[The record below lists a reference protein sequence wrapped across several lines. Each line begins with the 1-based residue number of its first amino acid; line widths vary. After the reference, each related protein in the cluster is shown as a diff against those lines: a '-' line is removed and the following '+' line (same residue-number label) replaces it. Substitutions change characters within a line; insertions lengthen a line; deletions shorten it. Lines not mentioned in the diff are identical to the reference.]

1 MRAARAA
8 EPGEYLYTQLNDN
21 EKAVYN
27 AIIDQIEELTRS
39 DTDPSGVQVTIPKD
53 SGYSLTGKPVF
64 AVFRDHPEFF
74 WVDSSKL
81 VWAEGNPKIDTDGNE
96 VYVLS
101 CKNPGESF
109 FYDGFTTENLQD
121 YRDRLNDKVDEI
133 KQNVPSTALDEL
145 AVLKYLN
152 DWMAQNNVYNA
163 QGLGADNFSRCAASG
178 LLSDNNADN
187 TEDDPVC
194 YGYATAMKALLDAFG
209 MENAYIEGWAY
220 NTNNQPSGEQH
231 AWNYVKLDDGSGQK
245 QWYALDPTWDDP
257 SVSTLPARQVYF
269 LVGTNTET
277 EKNLPGFEIFGKN
290 HDSSTA
296 KSPAYKEHKFTY
308 PTLAT
313 DARDPSA
320 SGDVML
326 YKGDGSTAAYGTLDA
341 AMQNAESGDKV
352 ILQNAVQ
359 VDSTITLKDGVTLEL
374 NGQTGSNV
382 SSPCAI
388 TGTASPVFRIE
399 AGDSASIINSGR
411 FTAVKLSG
419 SDTKVV
425 ENNGSLTL
433 GGNVQFASTTS
444 PIGGSSIIA
453 GNTPLKVPH
462 VRYVA
467 SGKFATAYLVA
478 EPAAPAAGSF
488 AAQDG
493 NTVQD
498 LLDGLLQPS
507 VQIQYYV
514 NSSNL
519 TNVPVGEYS
528 LNWQLKQSP
537 NGGSAIQPTDL
548 LENGTYLLEAEAF
561 DYTIP
566 YEVEVSGL
574 TVAPQEIDSVSV
586 SGLDAPIA
594 GQALDTTVVVETAGV
609 SASGVSW
616 EPDGSGAAMFD
627 TVYTAAL
634 TLTAESGYA
643 FASDVSVKV
652 NGQPT
657 QVNAQPDGTL
667 SVRIAFPSTASQTIH
682 LQSITAPAPISA
694 ANGTAL
700 DALPLPS
707 QVDIVTD
714 DGQTRK
720 ADVVW
725 ARVPTDGTSY
735 QPELTTE
742 QTFRFQG
749 TVILPGGVE
758 AGDIPLTVK
767 IDVTVVAAPAV
778 AQTAAPMAQP
788 ASGRYETNQT
798 VVLTSATPDA
808 VIYYTLDGS
817 EPSAETGIQYTAPI
831 EVNGV
836 AGQSVKT
843 RIRAIAVAAGLLDS
857 AVMEMDYEI
866 VLPGAESDGST
877 GGTSSDGNSSSTGG
891 TSSDGNSSS
900 TGGTSSDDN
909 SSSTG
914 GTSSDDNS
922 SSTGGTSSGG
932 SSSSSGSFTS
942 GNRTETVTHPD
953 GSTTTTVTKTDGS
966 TTETTKHPDGSKSVV
981 ETKKDGTATT
991 TETDAAGNK
1000 TETVQTPS
1008 GETTTTVVNKDG
1020 SGSVTVTKADGQIS
1034 GKVTLTSHNTT
1045 DVVQN
1050 GGMVALPMPAVS
1062 TTADRGIAPVVTVAL
1077 PDNNAIKVEIP
1088 VKNAT
1093 TGTVAVLVKSD
1104 GSEQVI
1110 MQSRLTENGI
1120 AVTIKDGDIV
1130 RIVDNTKRY
1139 TDVPTS
1145 HWGADAVGY
1154 VTSREIFSGIG
1165 ATTFAPEATM
1175 NRAMIV
1181 TVLARLDGVDTS
1193 VGANWYDAGR
1203 QWAMQN
1209 GISDGSDMQSPLT
1222 REQLAAMLYRYA
1234 GSPST
1239 TGTLDAYVDSA
1250 QVSAYARQ
1258 AMIWAVQKGLLTGTT
1273 STTLEPQGQATRVQ
1287 VAAILQRFVQSMV

>member
-1 MRAARAA
+1 M
-8 EPGEYLYTQLNDN
+8 
-21 EKAVYN
+21 
-27 AIIDQIEELTRS
+27 
-39 DTDPSGVQVTIPKD
+39 
-53 SGYSLTGKPVF
+53 
-64 AVFRDHPEFF
+64 
-74 WVDSSKL
+74 
-81 VWAEGNPKIDTDGNE
+81 
-96 VYVLS
+96 
-101 CKNPGESF
+101 
-109 FYDGFTTENLQD
+109 
-121 YRDRLNDKVDEI
+121 
-133 KQNVPSTALDEL
+133 
-145 AVLKYLN
+145 
-152 DWMAQNNVYNA
+152 
-163 QGLGADNFSRCAASG
+163 
-178 LLSDNNADN
+178 
-187 TEDDPVC
+187 
-194 YGYATAMKALLDAFG
+194 
-209 MENAYIEGWAY
+209 
-220 NTNNQPSGEQH
+220 
-231 AWNYVKLDDGSGQK
+231 
-245 QWYALDPTWDDP
+245 
-257 SVSTLPARQVYF
+257 
-269 LVGTNTET
+269 
-277 EKNLPGFEIFGKN
+277 
-290 HDSSTA
+290 
-296 KSPAYKEHKFTY
+296 
-308 PTLAT
+308 
-313 DARDPSA
+313 
-320 SGDVML
+320 
-326 YKGDGSTAAYGTLDA
+326 
-341 AMQNAESGDKV
+341 
-352 ILQNAVQ
+352 
-359 VDSTITLKDGVTLEL
+359 
-374 NGQTGSNV
+374 
-382 SSPCAI
+382 
-388 TGTASPVFRIE
+388 
-399 AGDSASIINSGR
+399 
-411 FTAVKLSG
+411 
-419 SDTKVV
+419 
-425 ENNGSLTL
+425 
-433 GGNVQFASTTS
+433 QFASTTS

-453 GNTPLKVPH
+453 GNTPLKAPH

-519 TNVPVGEYS
+519 TNVPAGEYS

-574 TVAPQEIDSVSV
+574 TVAPQEIDSVSL

-594 GQALDTTVVVETAGV
+594 GQALDTTIVVETAGV
-609 SASGVSW
+609 GASGVSW
-616 EPDGSGAAMFD
+616 EPDGSGAAMFG

-643 FASDVSVKV
+643 FASDVSIKV
-652 NGQPT
+652 NGQSA

-682 LQSITAPAPISA
+682 LQSVTAPAPISA

-735 QPELTTE
+735 QPELSTE
-742 QTFRFQG
+742 QTFRLQG
-749 TVILPGGVE
+749 MVILPGDVE

-866 VLPGAESDGST
+866 ALAESE
-877 GGTSSDGNSSSTGG
+877 GGG
-891 TSSDGNSSS
+891 S

-909 SSSTG
+909 GSSTG

-932 SSSSSGSFTS
+932 SSSSSGSSTS

-981 ETKKDGTATT
+981 ETKKDGTTTT

-1020 SGSVTVTKADGQIS
+1020 SGSVMVTKADGQTS
-1034 GKVTLTSHNTT
+1034 GKVTLTGNGTT
-1045 DVVQN
+1045 DAVQN
-1050 GGMVALPMPAVS
+1050 GGMIALPMTSVS
-1062 TTADRGIAPVVTVAL
+1062 TTADRGIAPVVTVDL

-1088 VKNAT
+1088 VKNVT

-1120 AVTIKDGDIV
+1120 AVTIKDGDTV

-1145 HWGADAVGY
+1145 HWGADAINY
-1154 VTSREIFSGIG
+1154 TTSREIFSGIG

-1234 GSPST
+1234 GSPAT